1 MEAWLWLSIF
11 IVLVGIEAATLG
23 LTTIWFAGG
32 ALVAMV
38 LSWFQIP
45 GWIQFMVFVGVSVV
59 MLVFTRPAA
68 ERLLKKAR
76 TKTNA
81 ESLIGTTAVVR
92 ETVNNL
98 EGTGTARVGGLDW
111 MARAEQDAAVF
122 VPDSKV
128 EIVRIEGVKLI
139 VRRKEN

>member
-1 MEAWLWLSIF
+1 MEAVVWLSVF

-32 ALVAMV
+32 ALVAMI
-38 LSWFQIP
+38 LSWVQIP
-45 GWIQFMVFVGVSVV
+45 VWVQFLVFVGVSVA
-59 MLVFTRPAA
+59 LLIFTRPAA
-68 ERLLKKAR
+68 ERMLGKSR
-76 TKTNA
+76 ERTNA
-81 ESLIGTTAVVR
+81 DRLVGETAVIL

-98 EGTGTARVGGLDW
+98 EGTGSARVEGLDW
-111 MARAEQDAAVF
+111 MARAQEEKTVLIPGT
-122 VPDSKV
+122 VV